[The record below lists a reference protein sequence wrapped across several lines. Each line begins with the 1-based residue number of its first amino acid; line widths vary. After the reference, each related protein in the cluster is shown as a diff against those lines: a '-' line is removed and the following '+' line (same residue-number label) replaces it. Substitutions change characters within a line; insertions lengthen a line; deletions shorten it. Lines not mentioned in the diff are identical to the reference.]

1 MVVDMKFSDD
11 REYADV
17 ETGEVLQIPAGS
29 KLVSPDRVAQ
39 MAKYAQQSNQTF
51 KEKNKAYSNTLSIRG
66 NFFTVL
72 CRKTEVLWG
81 NLSEPTIGK
90 LIFLGTFIDKNN
102 CLCFDGGWETE
113 GEGRNRSFTR
123 QSNPMTKSDIK
134 KLLGVSDRTFYQFW
148 NECVEAKALLET
160 DDGIFLSKK
169 MVRFCDSSHINK
181 SKVRMIKV
189 FKHAI
194 RYMYENTDERSKKS
208 LTNLYRLIPFINLKY
223 NVLCENPFEMDKE
236 NIHPLTAADI
246 CEKLGLERKF
256 HERVVK
262 ALKKLSFVDKQGD
275 LRSVITY
282 QWDMKNKEERYW
294 IKINPQFYS
303 GYISDEDM
311 VKMIDEFLYDESE
324 IDMYD
329 L

>member
-1 MVVDMKFSDD
+1 MDMKFTDD
-11 REYADV
+11 TLLEDV
-17 ETGEVLQIPAGS
+17 ETGEVLSVSAGS
-29 KLVSPDRVAQ
+29 KLVSPERIKQ
-39 MAKYAQQSNQTF
+39 MADYAQKDNQTF
-51 KEKNKAYSNTLSIRG
+51 EEKNVVYGDTLSLRG

-81 NLSEPTIGK
+81 NLSEPTISK
-90 LIFLGTFIDKNN
+90 LIFLGTYIDKNN

-113 GEGRNRSFTR
+113 GEGKRKTITR
-123 QSNPMTKSDIK
+123 RPKPMTKADIRE
-134 KLLGVSDRTFYQFW
+134 LLGVGDKTFYKFW
-148 NECVEAKALLET
+148 NECVEAKAILET
-160 DDGIFLSKK
+160 EDGIFLSKK
-169 MVRFCDSSHINK
+169 LVRFCDSSRVNK

-246 CEKLGLERKF
+246 CEKLGLERKY

-262 ALKKLSFVDKQGD
+262 SLKKLSFVDKQGD

-282 QWDMKNKEERYW
+282 RWDMKNREERYW
-294 IKINPQFYS
+294 IMINPQFYS

-311 VKMIDEFLYDESE
+311 VRMLDEFMFDETE
-324 IDMYD
+324 LDMYD